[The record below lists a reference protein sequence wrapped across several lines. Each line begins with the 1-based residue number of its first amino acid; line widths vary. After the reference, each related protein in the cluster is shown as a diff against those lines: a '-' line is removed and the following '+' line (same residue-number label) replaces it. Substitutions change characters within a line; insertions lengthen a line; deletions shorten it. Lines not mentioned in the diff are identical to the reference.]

1 MSAAVPLYYFHVRT
15 DVCLVEDEDGVE
27 LPDVSSVM
35 TEALVSAYGF
45 LTDVDWSDP
54 LSFEV
59 ADGRGRIVLRLSIED
74 LARAWQRLITAA
86 QEHNVSALH

>member
-15 DVCLVEDEDGVE
+15 DVCLVEDDDGVE
-27 LPDVSSVM
+27 LPDVLSVM

-59 ADGRGRIVLRLSIED
+59 ADERGRIVLRLPIQD